1 MQYRCDYIYNFIS
14 CDSEM
19 VEVLPIVDVNSSTVK
34 EVWSLL
40 LRSIDTADFVALD
53 MVTLL

>member
-1 MQYRCDYIYNFIS
+1 
-14 CDSEM
+14 M